1 MNIFELFKE
10 SYGVGVVASKKQ
22 AKDPRYS
29 HSLTKDVRPDTPK
42 KNAKAL
48 MLASKNLNEAPAGE
62 AVPDENLTNILKLIA
77 GLESNG
83 RNIKNQTGSGAHGIY
98 QFVPDTFELVKKGL
112 DDNHPYKNASW
123 DDFKENTDIQN
134 SYASAG
140 MMDNVRYLNNKKIP
154 VNVETIY
161 NAHHFGPF
169 VASLMHKNPDRSLKD
184 IYEQNKD
191 IKGMPSWETIK
202 KQNPYLDD
210 DATGAS
216 TTAYHKQRASN
227 PAMQKFYDD
236 VGVDVASLYDQDEI
250 SLPNE
255 APVVA
260 TTPKAEEEP
269 KQNVDAIATNPQVTR
284 AKKVIPQTTKL
295 RTTGTTTAPD
305 PQTAKNVAQ
314 DATQSRLDK
323 DGETP
328 GDKAMAAQIE
338 KEKAKDDAINAEL
351 GGADAAGATPTPA
364 SEYDDVKDAFGSEED
379 AALQD
384 KQAEELS
391 KTYAERGKESLNNDR
406 LEKEEAEL
414 KRLQTELEYTGTED
428 AFGGERQSEEEVAAQ
443 KKELE
448 REIDVKK
455 RAIAFIKDPGITSD
469 GGGSMTPEQLEF
481 LKAKEKEE
489 LEIKQ
494 AKEEGRKPDP
504 ALIGNKSVGEL
515 ELDAARAYRYGA
527 QAEKEGKP
535 EVAAAARKE
544 GDANMKVRRDMVDLG
559 VTWMSGAGNPDQAQR
574 TIDDVKAGNTTGI
587 NMFQKPEGEERE
599 QFQQNQA
606 EADRQDAENEEGAWD
621 RTSTLDD
628 EKKKVDPTPLDKR
641 PQAEPEEPKSTTAAK
656 TSYSGS
662 VASTGGATSKGGG
675 YGQGAEV
682 DATVSATPKV
692 DPYPNPG
699 YTGEELRIYN
709 KLSDSQKAK
718 IIRDHEKYKRNV
730 ANQMKTYNPRLGPP
744 PRDPDSLKPRSLL
757 DIVHQQQLT
766 AIEGGTQLV
775 DPAKWREVSKVL
787 GMSNRTWED
796 KKKRD
801 AALDAIRFKAPSMDE
816 LQKGMTPIVDK
827 SINKDEPVKANV
839 PPASRSNNTSAIG
852 QAIDPTAGLTPFK
865 GTLKTGEK
873 LRNIDGK
880 SFVVPAPQGNV
891 LGTNLGNDNASQQAR
906 DLQKQKAE
914 EEEKKA
920 EQEAAAAEQKAKEEQ
935 QKAEQKA
942 KQEARKAEDERRRQ
956 EQQAEQERRVSGSTQ
971 TVGAPVKVGESAIF
985 RAIMRK

>member
-10 SYGVGVVASKKQ
+10 SFGVGVVANKKQ

-42 KNAKAL
+42 KNRKALGLSESPRADGSFETRDEYYKEMYPMALKAVSKLGLQIPPELLVTQWGFESGWGSKVSGNNNFFGIKANKGYKGDSKEVATHEYEDGKKVNIKDKFRSYDSLDDAVDDYVNFIKNNPRYTEAGVFDAKNSEEYMAALQKAGYATDPAYADKILKQEKITKKQIAKVVPPEEQEKLKAEQPTVSTTPGAAKAEPEYD
-48 MLASKNLNEAPAGE
+48 AFGNVVTAKGFD
-62 AVPDENLTNILKLIA
+62 PD
-77 GLESNG
+77 
-83 RNIKNQTGSGAHGIY
+83 
-98 QFVPDTFELVKKGL
+98 
-112 DDNHPYKNASW
+112 
-123 DDFKENTDIQN
+123 
-134 SYASAG
+134 
-140 MMDNVRYLNNKKIP
+140 NKKAQQAA
-154 VNVETIY
+154 NS
-161 NAHHFGPF
+161 
-169 VASLMHKNPDRSLKD
+169 VAR
-184 IYEQNKD
+184 Q
-191 IKGMPSWETIK
+191 
-202 KQNPYLDD
+202 
-210 DATGAS
+210 A
-216 TTAYHKQRASN
+216 R
-227 PAMQKFYDD
+227 
-236 VGVDVASLYDQDEI
+236 
-250 SLPNE
+250 
-255 APVVA
+255 
-260 TTPKAEEEP
+260 
-269 KQNVDAIATNPQVTR
+269 R
-284 AKKVIPQTTKL
+284 
-295 RTTGTTTAPD
+295 
-305 PQTAKNVAQ
+305 
-314 DATQSRLDK
+314 
-323 DGETP
+323 
-328 GDKAMAAQIE
+328 
-338 KEKAKDDAINAEL
+338 DDAIDAEV
-351 GGADAAGATPTPA
+351 GGSDAAGATPTPA

-406 LEKEEAEL
+406 LDKEEAEL
-414 KRLQTELEYTGTED
+414 KRLQTELEYAGTED

-455 RAIAFIKDPGITSD
+455 RAIAFIKDPGMMSD

-481 LKAKEKEE
+481 LKAKEKED

-494 AKEEGRKPDP
+494 AKEEGREPDP
-504 ALIGNKSVGEL
+504 TLIGNKSVGEL
-515 ELDAARAYRYGA
+515 ELDAARAYRYAA

-544 GDANMKVRRDMVDLG
+544 ADANMKVRQDMVDVG

-587 NMFQKPEGEERE
+587 NMFQKPEGKERE

-606 EADRQDAENEEGAWD
+606 EADRQDAEKGEGAWD

-641 PQAEPEEPKSTTAAK
+641 PQAEPEKPKSTTAAK
-656 TSYSGS
+656 TSYSGA
-662 VASTGGATSKGGG
+662 VASAGGATSKGGG

-709 KLSDSQKAK
+709 QLSDQQKAK
-718 IIRDHEKYKRNV
+718 VVGDHEKRKRNQ
-730 ANQMKTYNPRLGPP
+730 ANMNKNANVRSGPP
-744 PRDPDSLKPRSLL
+744 AMDPESLKPRSLL
-757 DIVHQQQLT
+757 DIKHQQQLT
-766 AIEGGTQLV
+766 DIEGGTQLV
-775 DPAKWREVSKVL
+775 DPAKAREVSKIL
-787 GMSNRTWED
+787 GMSARTPED

-801 AALDAIRFKAPSMDE
+801 AALDAIRFKAPSMAE

-839 PPASRSNNTSAIG
+839 PPADVSDAQSAIG
-852 QAIDPTAGLTPFK
+852 KAVQP
-865 GTLKTGEK
+865 
-873 LRNIDGK
+873 
-880 SFVVPAPQGNV
+880 
-891 LGTNLGNDNASQQAR
+891 GTNLGNDNASQQAQ
-906 DLQKQKAE
+906 DLQQQKAE
-914 EEEKKA
+914 ADARKA
-920 EQEAAAAEQKAKEEQ
+920 EQEAAAAKQKADQEAQAQKQEQERQRQEAEQKAKQEQ

-956 EQQAEQERRVSGSTQ
+956 EQKAEQERRVSGSTQ

>member
-42 KNAKAL
+42 KNRKAL
-48 MLASKNLNEAPAGE
+48 GLTESPRADGSFENRDEYYKEMYPMALKAVSKLGLQIPPELLVTQWGFESGWGSKVSGNNNFFGLKANKGYKGDSKEVATHEYEDGKKVNIKDKFRSYDSLDDAVDDYVDFIKNNPRYTEAGVFDAKNSEEYMAALQKAGYATDPE
-62 AVPDENLTNILKLIA
+62 YADKILKQ
-77 GLESNG
+77 E
-83 RNIKNQTGSGAHGIY
+83 
-98 QFVPDTFELVKKGL
+98 
-112 DDNHPYKNASW
+112 
-123 DDFKENTDIQN
+123 
-134 SYASAG
+134 
-140 MMDNVRYLNNKKIP
+140 KI
-154 VNVETIY
+154 T
-161 NAHHFGPF
+161 
-169 VASLMHKNPDRSLKD
+169 
-184 IYEQNKD
+184 
-191 IKGMPSWETIK
+191 K
-202 KQNPYLDD
+202 KQI
-210 DATGAS
+210 A
-216 TTAYHKQRASN
+216 K
-227 PAMQKFYDD
+227 
-236 VGVDVASLYDQDEI
+236 
-250 SLPNE
+250 
-255 APVVA
+255 VVPPEEQEKLKA
-260 TTPKAEEEP
+260 EQPTVSATPKAEEEP
-269 KQNVDAIATNPQVTR
+269 KQNVDAIAT
-284 AKKVIPQTTKL
+284 L
-295 RTTGTTTAPD
+295 
-305 PQTAKNVAQ
+305 QTAFQKAMKDGDGKAMNDILQNVKALGGDKAMQSVAKNEYKAGDISPERQNRAAV

-328 GDKAMAAQIE
+328 ADKAMAAQIE
-338 KEKAKDDAINAEL
+338 KEKAKDDAINSEV

-414 KRLQTELEYTGTED
+414 KRLQTELEYAGTED

-455 RAIAFIKDPGITSD
+455 RAIAFIKDPGMTSD

-481 LKAKEKEE
+481 LKAKEKED
-489 LEIKQ
+489 LEIKK

-504 ALIGNKSVGEL
+504 ALVGNKSVGEL
-515 ELDAARAYRYGA
+515 ELDAARAYRYAA

-544 GDANMKVRRDMVDLG
+544 ADANMKVRQDMVDLG

-606 EADRQDAENEEGAWD
+606 EADRQDAEKGEGAWD

-641 PQAEPEEPKSTTAAK
+641 PQVEPEVKPEEPKSTTAAK
-656 TSYSGS
+656 TSYSGA

-699 YTGEELRIYN
+699 YTGEELRIFN

-718 IIRDHEKYKRNV
+718 VIGDHEKRKRNQ
-730 ANQMKTYNPRLGPP
+730 ANMNKSVNVRSGPP
-744 PRDPDSLKPRSLL
+744 ARDPESLKPRSLL
-757 DIVHQQQLT
+757 DIKHQQQLSG
-766 AIEGGTQLV
+766 IEGGTQLV
-775 DPAKWREVSKVL
+775 DPAKAREVSKIL
-787 GMSNRTWED
+787 GMSARTPED

-801 AALDAIRFKAPSMDE
+801 AALDAIRFKAPSMAE

-839 PPASRSNNTSAIG
+839 PPADVSDAQSAIG
-852 QAIDPTAGLTPFK
+852 KAVQ
-865 GTLKTGEK
+865 
-873 LRNIDGK
+873 
-880 SFVVPAPQGNV
+880 S
-891 LGTNLGNDNASQQAR
+891 GTNLGKNNASQQAQN
-906 DLQKQKAE
+906 LQKQKAE
-914 EEEKKA
+914 ADARKA
-920 EQEAAAAEQKAKEEQ
+920 EQEAAAAK
-935 QKAEQKA
+935 QKAEQEAQAQKQ
-942 KQEARKAEDERRRQ
+942 KQEQERQRQEAEAKRKAEEQRRQ
-956 EQQAEQERRVSGSTQ
+956 AARNTAAPMATGVGVQKNMNTSTFK
-971 TVGAPVKVGESAIF
+971 PKVGESAIF